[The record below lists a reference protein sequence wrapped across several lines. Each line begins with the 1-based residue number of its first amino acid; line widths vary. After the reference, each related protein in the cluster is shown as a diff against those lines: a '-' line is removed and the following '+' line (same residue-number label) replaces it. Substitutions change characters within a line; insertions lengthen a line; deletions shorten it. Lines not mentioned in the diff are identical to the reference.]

1 MGWGGQSCPQ
11 PAFQPV
17 RLTENEFLIQDIS
30 QQMNISISSRAGTLT
45 RVFALLALAS
55 LSVCFAVETKFWQ
68 QGDRTDFEKG
78 TLRHLSLRSD
88 GRIFLGPEFPEVF
101 DSSTPYLWA
110 IASDSKGNLYT
121 AGGGSGSGS
130 AKLFVL
136 DSSGKSRTLAEL
148 EGLEIHAIAVDSN
161 NDVYAATDPD
171 GKIYKITPAGKSSVF
186 YDPHQKY
193 IWTMAFNSKGDLFVA
208 TGDQGEI
215 HRVTRDGKGSV
226 FFKTEETHARSLAID
241 AQDNLV
247 VGTEPGGLILRVSP
261 AGQGFVL
268 YQAPKR
274 EITAVA
280 IARDG
285 SIYAAGVGS
294 KTPALT
300 IGTPTPPPVPVPSG
314 PGNAPASGGGG
325 PSRNTP
331 PPSLNTG
338 APAISGGSEVY
349 RINPD
354 GSPRRAWSNSQD
366 IVYAIGFDQ
375 SGQTLLGTGNKG
387 KIYRLDSDVLST
399 LLVDASPTQVTGF
412 GRGSRGE
419 LYVVTGNIGR
429 VYRLG
434 AASEKSGS
442 FESDVLDAGAFAY
455 WGRIG
460 YRGTGNIHVFTRSGN
475 LNRPENN
482 WSAWAPLAD
491 SGATAVC
498 ESCGGGRTNSPSA
511 RFLQFKFEIAASSN
525 VPSPDV
531 SYVEI
536 AYLPK
541 NVAPTIDEIEVTPPN
556 YKFPTPLLSI
566 PPSTSITLPALG
578 QHRRASASTG
588 LDSGSTQTLNYAKGH
603 IGVRWAATDENG
615 DSLIYKV
622 EIRGVKE
629 SGWKLLKEGVKE
641 KFLSWDSTAFPD
653 GEYVLRVTASDA
665 PSNPRNDALE
675 ATLVGDP
682 FLIDNTPPQ
691 ILNLAAATSGN
702 KIEVRWKARDARS
715 DIDKAEYSVN
725 GGEWLLIPP
734 VTKLSDSPEEDYH
747 LTIDRPGPGEQVIAV
762 RVTDEY
768 DNQTVDKVVIK

>member
-1 MGWGGQSCPQ
+1 
-11 PAFQPV
+11 
-17 RLTENEFLIQDIS
+17 
-30 QQMNISISSRAGTLT
+30 MNISIPRRTGILA
-45 RVFALLALAS
+45 RVFAIFAS
-55 LSVCFAVETKFWQ
+55 IAVCFGVETKFWQ
-68 QGDRTDFEKG
+68 QNDRTDFEKG
-78 TLRHLSLRSD
+78 TLRNLSLRSD
-88 GRIFLGPEFPEVF
+88 GRIFLAPEFPEVF

-136 DSSGKSRTLAEL
+136 DSSGKSRTFAEL
-148 EGLEIHAIAVDSN
+148 EGLEIHAIVVDSN

-171 GKIYKITPAGKSSVF
+171 GKVYKISSSDGKSRLF

-193 IWTMAFNSKGDLFVA
+193 IWSMAFNSKGDLFVA

-215 HRVTRDGKGSV
+215 HRVARDGKGSV

-247 VGTEPGGLILRVSP
+247 VGTEPGGLIVRVSP

-280 IARDG
+280 IAKDG
-285 SIYAAGVGS
+285 SIFAAGVGN
-294 KTPALT
+294 KTPALNL
-300 IGTPTPPPVPVPSG
+300 GAPPPLPTPAPSVPANP
-314 PGNAPASGGGG
+314 PASGSTN
-325 PSRNTP
+325 PPRNAP
-331 PPSLNTG
+331 PPTLNLG
-338 APAISGGSEVY
+338 APAIAGGSEVY
-349 RINPD
+349 RINAD
-354 GSPRRAWSNSQD
+354 GSPKRVWSNSQD

-375 SGQTLLGTGNKG
+375 SGQTLLGTGNRG
-387 KIYRLDSDVLST
+387 KIYRLDTDVLST

-434 AASEKSGS
+434 AALEKSGS

-460 YRGTGNIHVFTRSGN
+460 YRGAGNIRVLTRSGN

-482 WSAWAPLAD
+482 WSAWAPLQPDA
-491 SGATAVC
+491 GASAVC
-498 ESCGGGRTNSPSA
+498 ESCGGGRANSPSA
-511 RFLQFKFEIAASSN
+511 RFLQYKIELAMSSS
-525 VPSPDV
+525 VPAPDV

-541 NVAPTIDEIEVTPPN
+541 NVAPSLDEIEITPPN
-556 YKFPTPLLSI
+556 YRFPTPILSI
-566 PPSTSITLPALG
+566 PPSNSITLPALG
-578 QHRRASASTG
+578 QHRRATASTG
-588 LDSGSTQTLNYAKGH
+588 LEVGSSQTLNYAKGH
-603 IGVRWAATDENG
+603 IGARWAASDENG
-615 DSLIYKV
+615 DSLIYKI

-629 SGWKLLKEGVKE
+629 STWKLLKENVKE
-641 KFLSWDSTAFPD
+641 RFLSWDTTAFPD
-653 GEYVLRVTASDA
+653 GEYVLRVTVSDA
-665 PSNPRNDALE
+665 PSNPRNQALE

-691 ILNLAAATSGN
+691 ILNLAATTSGN
-702 KIEVRWKARDARS
+702 RIEVHWKARDARS

-725 GGEWLLIPP
+725 GGEWLLIQP
-734 VTKLSDSPEEDYH
+734 VNKLSDSPEEDYH
-747 LTIDRPGPGEQVIAV
+747 LTIDRPSPGEQVIAV

-768 DNQTVDKVVIK
+768 DNQTVEKVVVK